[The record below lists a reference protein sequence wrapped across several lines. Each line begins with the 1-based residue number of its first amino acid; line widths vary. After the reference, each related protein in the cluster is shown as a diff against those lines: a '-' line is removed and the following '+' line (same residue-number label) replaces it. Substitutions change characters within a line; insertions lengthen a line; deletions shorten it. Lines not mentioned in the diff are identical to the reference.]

1 MTVVRRSAVA
11 LKRCVDAVVGSVAL
25 IALAPVLM
33 GVALLVRWRIGSP
46 VLFRQERPGLHGR
59 PFQLVKFRTMTS
71 ARHADGRLLPDTV
84 RLTPF
89 GRWLRSTSLDE
100 LPELINVVR
109 GDMSLVGPRP
119 LLMAYL
125 PLYSAEQAR
134 RHDVQPGITGLAQ
147 ISGRASLTWDD
158 RFKLDVWYVD
168 HWSLWLDV
176 KIMLRTLRTV
186 LRREGVSSEGL
197 APLPGYDPDTQR

>member
-1 MTVVRRSAVA
+1 MTVAQGSAKA
-11 LKRCVDAVVGSVAL
+11 LKRWVDVVVGGAAIIVCMPV
-25 IALAPVLM
+25 IA
-33 GVALLVRWRIGSP
+33 GVALLVRWKLGSP

-59 PFQLVKFRTMTS
+59 PFHMVKFRTMTS
-71 ARHADGRLLPDTV
+71 ARYEDGRMLPDAE

-125 PLYSAEQAR
+125 PLYSPEQAR

-158 RFKLDVWYVD
+158 RFALDVWYVD

-197 APLPGYDPDTQR
+197 APLLGYDPDTQR